1 MTEALG
7 SDSKGG
13 QLASSGPIIGTAKG
27 PVPTEAG
34 RGAIL
39 GWSTWQ
45 ERVTDMHMM
54 QTPRRAADTDL
65 QKVVVVNGSPEIL
78 EMLET
83 VLDAGRYDMVFVESS
98 ARAYSRVRHV
108 QPNLVIVCMRI
119 DDVEVFQLLSM
130 LKLDA
135 ETRRIPVVTYTTHLE
150 ADNDESEDDVIEEDE
165 FPLARPTVTM
175 N

>member
-1 MTEALG
+1 M
-7 SDSKGG
+7 
-13 QLASSGPIIGTAKG
+13 Q
-27 PVPTEAG
+27 
-34 RGAIL
+34 
-39 GWSTWQ
+39 
-45 ERVTDMHMM
+45 MM
-54 QTPRRAADTDL
+54 QTPRREPETSL

-108 QPNLVIVCMRI
+108 QPDLVIVCMRI

-135 ETRRIPVVTYTTHLE
+135 ETRRIPVVTYTTNLE
-150 ADNDESEDDVIEEDE
+150 ADADEPENDVVEEDE
-165 FPLARPTVTM
+165 FPIARPTMPM

>member
-1 MTEALG
+1 MQT
-7 SDSKGG
+7 
-13 QLASSGPIIGTAKG
+13 
-27 PVPTEAG
+27 
-34 RGAIL
+34 
-39 GWSTWQ
+39 
-45 ERVTDMHMM
+45 M
-54 QTPRRAADTDL
+54 QTPRPVLTTDL

-98 ARAYSRVRHV
+98 TRAYSRVRHV
-108 QPNLVIVCMRI
+108 QPDLVIVCMRI

-135 ETRRIPVVTYTTHLE
+135 ETRGIPVVTYTTHLE
-150 ADNDESEDDVIEEDE
+150 ADNNEPEEEVIEEDE
-165 FPLARPTVTM
+165 FPIARPTMTM

>member
-1 MTEALG
+1 
-7 SDSKGG
+7 
-13 QLASSGPIIGTAKG
+13 
-27 PVPTEAG
+27 
-34 RGAIL
+34 
-39 GWSTWQ
+39 
-45 ERVTDMHMM
+45 
-54 QTPRRAADTDL
+54 
-65 QKVVVVNGSPEIL
+65 VVVNGSPEIL

-108 QPNLVIVCMRI
+108 QPDLVIVCMRI

-135 ETRRIPVVTYTTHLE
+135 ETRRIPVVTYTTNLE
-150 ADNDESEDDVIEEDE
+150 ADADEPENEVVEEDE
-165 FPLARPTVTM
+165 FPIARPTMPM

>member
-1 MTEALG
+1 MEG
-7 SDSKGG
+7 P
-13 QLASSGPIIGTAKG
+13 SG
-27 PVPTEAG
+27 
-34 RGAIL
+34 
-39 GWSTWQ
+39 
-45 ERVTDMHMM
+45 RVTDMHIM
-54 QTPRRAADTDL
+54 QTPRRAPETDL

-98 ARAYSRVRHV
+98 TRAYSRVRHV
-108 QPNLVIVCMRI
+108 QPDLVIVCMRI
-119 DDVEVFQLLSM
+119 DDAEVFQLLSM

-150 ADNDESEDDVIEEDE
+150 ADSEEAEEDVIAEDE
-165 FPLARPTVTM
+165 FPIARPTMTM

>member
-1 MTEALG
+1 M
-7 SDSKGG
+7 
-13 QLASSGPIIGTAKG
+13 Q
-27 PVPTEAG
+27 
-34 RGAIL
+34 
-39 GWSTWQ
+39 
-45 ERVTDMHMM
+45 MM
-54 QTPRRAADTDL
+54 QTPRRSPETSL

-108 QPNLVIVCMRI
+108 QPDLVIVCMRI

-135 ETRRIPVVTYTTHLE
+135 ETRRIPVVTYTTNLE
-150 ADNDESEDDVIEEDE
+150 ADGEEPENDVVEEDE
-165 FPLARPTVTM
+165 FPIARPTMPM

>member
-1 MTEALG
+1 MAARLFRGDKAPAETG
-7 SDSKGG
+7 SLVRRIVARFLDEH
-13 QLASSGPIIGTAKG
+13 P
-27 PVPTEAG
+27 AG
-34 RGAIL
+34 
-39 GWSTWQ
+39 
-45 ERVTDMHMM
+45 RVTDMQMM
-54 QTPRRAADTDL
+54 QTPRRAPETTL

-108 QPNLVIVCMRI
+108 QPDLVIVCMRI

-150 ADNDESEDDVIEEDE
+150 ADNDEPEDDDVIDEDE
-165 FPLARPTVTM
+165 FPITRPTMPM

>member
-1 MTEALG
+1 MQT
-7 SDSKGG
+7 
-13 QLASSGPIIGTAKG
+13 
-27 PVPTEAG
+27 
-34 RGAIL
+34 
-39 GWSTWQ
+39 
-45 ERVTDMHMM
+45 M
-54 QTPRRAADTDL
+54 QTPRPVLTTDL

-98 ARAYSRVRHV
+98 TRAYSRVRHV
-108 QPNLVIVCMRI
+108 QPDLVIVCMRI

-135 ETRRIPVVTYTTHLE
+135 ETRGIPVVTYTTHLE
-150 ADNDESEDDVIEEDE
+150 ADNSEPEEEVIEEDE
-165 FPLARPTVTM
+165 FPIARPTMTM

>member
-1 MTEALG
+1 M
-7 SDSKGG
+7 
-13 QLASSGPIIGTAKG
+13 Q
-27 PVPTEAG
+27 
-34 RGAIL
+34 
-39 GWSTWQ
+39 
-45 ERVTDMHMM
+45 MM
-54 QTPRRAADTDL
+54 QTPRRAAETTL

-108 QPNLVIVCMRI
+108 QPDLVIVCMRI

-130 LKLDA
+130 LKLDV

-150 ADNDESEDDVIEEDE
+150 ADTDEPQNDVIEEDE
-165 FPLARPTVTM
+165 FPIARPTMPM

>member
-1 MTEALG
+1 MHTM
-7 SDSKGG
+7 
-13 QLASSGPIIGTAKG
+13 QQT
-27 PVPTEAG
+27 AG
-34 RGAIL
+34 RNASG
-39 GWSTWQ
+39 
-45 ERVTDMHMM
+45 E
-54 QTPRRAADTDL
+54 P

-98 ARAYSRVRHV
+98 ARAYSRVRHI
-108 QPNLVIVCMRI
+108 QPDLVIVCMRI
-119 DDVEVFQLLSM
+119 DDAEVFQLLSM

-150 ADNDESEDDVIEEDE
+150 PDGDDQEEEVTDEDE
-165 FPLARPTVTM
+165 FPIVRPTMTM

>member
-1 MTEALG
+1 M
-7 SDSKGG
+7 
-13 QLASSGPIIGTAKG
+13 Q
-27 PVPTEAG
+27 
-34 RGAIL
+34 
-39 GWSTWQ
+39 
-45 ERVTDMHMM
+45 MM
-54 QTPRRAADTDL
+54 QTPRQAPETEL

-98 ARAYSRVRHV
+98 SRAYSRVRNV
-108 QPNLVIVCMRI
+108 QPDLVIVCMRI

-135 ETRRIPVVTYTTHLE
+135 DTRRIPVVTYTTHLE
-150 ADNDESEDDVIEEDE
+150 ADNEETEEEVVEEDE
-165 FPLARPTVTM
+165 FPIVRPTMTM

>member
-1 MTEALG
+1 M
-7 SDSKGG
+7 
-13 QLASSGPIIGTAKG
+13 Q
-27 PVPTEAG
+27 
-34 RGAIL
+34 
-39 GWSTWQ
+39 
-45 ERVTDMHMM
+45 MM
-54 QTPRRAADTDL
+54 QTPRRSPETSL
-65 QKVVVVNGSPEIL
+65 QKGVVVNGSPEIL

-108 QPNLVIVCMRI
+108 QPDLVIVCMRI

-135 ETRRIPVVTYTTHLE
+135 ETRRIPVVTYTTNLE
-150 ADNDESEDDVIEEDE
+150 ADAEEPENDVVEEDE
-165 FPLARPTVTM
+165 FPIARPTMPM

>member
-1 MTEALG
+1 M
-7 SDSKGG
+7 
-13 QLASSGPIIGTAKG
+13 Q
-27 PVPTEAG
+27 
-34 RGAIL
+34 
-39 GWSTWQ
+39 
-45 ERVTDMHMM
+45 MM
-54 QTPRRAADTDL
+54 QTPRRSPETSL

-108 QPNLVIVCMRI
+108 QPDLVIVCMRI

-135 ETRRIPVVTYTTHLE
+135 ETRRIPVVTYTTNLE
-150 ADNDESEDDVIEEDE
+150 ADADEPENDVVEEDE
-165 FPLARPTVTM
+165 FPIARPTMPM

>member
-1 MTEALG
+1 MEL
-7 SDSKGG
+7 
-13 QLASSGPIIGTAKG
+13 LAG
-27 PVPTEAG
+27 
-34 RGAIL
+34 
-39 GWSTWQ
+39 
-45 ERVTDMHMM
+45 RVTDMQTMM
-54 QTPRRAADTDL
+54 QTPRRAPETEL

-108 QPNLVIVCMRI
+108 QPDLVIVCMRI
-119 DDVEVFQLLSM
+119 DDAEVFQLLSM
-130 LKLDA
+130 LKLDT

-150 ADNDESEDDVIEEDE
+150 AESDEPENDVIEEDD
-165 FPLARPTVTM
+165 FPITRPTMMM

>member
-1 MTEALG
+1 MQT
-7 SDSKGG
+7 
-13 QLASSGPIIGTAKG
+13 
-27 PVPTEAG
+27 
-34 RGAIL
+34 
-39 GWSTWQ
+39 
-45 ERVTDMHMM
+45 M
-54 QTPRRAADTDL
+54 QTPRPALTTDL

-98 ARAYSRVRHV
+98 TRAYSRVRHV
-108 QPNLVIVCMRI
+108 QPDLVIVCMRI

-135 ETRRIPVVTYTTHLE
+135 ETRGIPVVTYTTHLE
-150 ADNDESEDDVIEEDE
+150 ADNSEPEEEVIEEDE
-165 FPLARPTVTM
+165 FPIARPTMTM

>member
-1 MTEALG
+1 M
-7 SDSKGG
+7 
-13 QLASSGPIIGTAKG
+13 Q
-27 PVPTEAG
+27 
-34 RGAIL
+34 
-39 GWSTWQ
+39 
-45 ERVTDMHMM
+45 MM
-54 QTPRRAADTDL
+54 QTPRRSPETSL

-108 QPNLVIVCMRI
+108 QPDLVIVCMRI

-135 ETRRIPVVTYTTHLE
+135 ETRRIPVVTYTTNLE
-150 ADNDESEDDVIEEDE
+150 ADADEPENEVVEEDE
-165 FPLARPTVTM
+165 FPIARPTMPM